1 MEKLVE
7 VDARALLKLTEELAE
22 IPQVIPQAVAS
33 AINKTMSSTVT
44 QIKREVASEYTVK
57 QKDVSKAIKQTKA
70 RSSRLKAAAV
80 AGGGQISLFKFKHT
94 PPLPPPRQKYKN
106 PVKVAVKKGGGAKVV
121 RRFGNPAFI
130 NNLKWKANDGSEG
143 VSTAILVRLRKKKAY
158 PIKKLYSTSIAQM
171 ISDAND
177 SKGSIKRIKARTE
190 EMLTKRV
197 DEEINYRLDK
207 AKQKAGKGGSK

>member
-80 AGGGQISLFKFKHT
+80 AGGVLAVRT
-94 PPLPPPRQKYKN
+94 LLPDRQAY
-106 PVKVAVKKGGGAKVV
+106 
-121 RRFGNPAFI
+121 
-130 NNLKWKANDGSEG
+130 GSG
-143 VSTAILVRLRKKKAY
+143 
-158 PIKKLYSTSIAQM
+158 
-171 ISDAND
+171 
-177 SKGSIKRIKARTE
+177 
-190 EMLTKRV
+190 
-197 DEEINYRLDK
+197 YRCWDQGE
-207 AKQKAGKGGSK
+207 ASFH